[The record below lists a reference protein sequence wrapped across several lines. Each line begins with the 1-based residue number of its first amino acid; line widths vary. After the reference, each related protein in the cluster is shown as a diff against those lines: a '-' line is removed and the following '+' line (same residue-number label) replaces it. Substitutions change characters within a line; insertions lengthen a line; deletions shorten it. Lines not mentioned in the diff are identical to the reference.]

1 MNTPDGRNKSN
12 AYNMVIQK
20 NMVSWAMIDQ
30 LKNPKLGFEDV
41 RVNVTIDIFVRLG
54 ILIGRGEFLPLIARA
69 NE

>member
-1 MNTPDGRNKSN
+1 
-12 AYNMVIQK
+12 
-20 NMVSWAMIDQ
+20 MVSWAMIDQ